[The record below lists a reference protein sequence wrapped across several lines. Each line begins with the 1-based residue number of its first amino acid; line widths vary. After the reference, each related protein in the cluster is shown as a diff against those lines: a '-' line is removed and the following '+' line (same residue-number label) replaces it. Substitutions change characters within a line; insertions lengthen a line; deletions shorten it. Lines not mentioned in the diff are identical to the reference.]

1 MSLSARIATGLL
13 AAVGLLAGNALAAS
27 AAPAAATARPTL
39 DEAFASL
46 PAAAFGESRLA
57 QTVVADAVRD
67 AHGKP
72 DAQKALAARLAGLLG
87 ADASA
92 ECKRF
97 ACRQLALVGA
107 AAEVPALAALLPDK
121 DLSHMAR
128 YALERVPDAAAGEA
142 LLAALGAAPAAQKV
156 GILISL
162 GERGEARAVPAL
174 VELTRDP
181 DAAVAGAAATALGQI
196 GGLDAAKALASLLEQ
211 GPPAL
216 RPAAT
221 DAYLACADGLASAG
235 RGPDALA
242 IYRSLYGNAKEPQQV
257 RGAALR
263 GILSVEG
270 EKALPLLIEEAKGG
284 NAAVLRLAR
293 EVPGPEAAK
302 ALAGALPSLPPAA
315 QAVLLDELKDRAD
328 PAARPAVVDALRS
341 ADQAVRLAALDALST
356 LGDAASVPLL
366 AQGAAGAEGP
376 ERDAARRSLARITDK
391 DADGA
396 IVAAMEKSDAKVR
409 AELLLALGA
418 RGAKAHGKVLL
429 DAAADSDKAV
439 RAAALSALE
448 DLADPQT
455 VPGLVAL
462 AGKPDADLGAIE
474 KALAA
479 ACARAPDKEA
489 CVGPVAAAMAGA
501 GDSTKVSLLRVL
513 GRTGG
518 TKALEAVRAAV
529 KDPSAA
535 VQDAAVRALADWPD
549 AAPADDLLAIAKTA
563 EKETHAVLALRGY
576 LRLAAAKECP
586 ADRKLKM
593 AAEALAAAR
602 RAEEKRQALGV
613 LGGAGTLEALK
624 AVVPCLDDK
633 DLKEEAAAA
642 AVKIA
647 KALGSR
653 GGGDVRAAMEKVKAV
668 SANAGLKGEADKV
681 LAGLK

>member
-1 MSLSARIATGLL
+1 MSPCRRSPTPLL
-13 AAVGLLAGNALAAS
+13 FTLALAACGALATS
-27 AAPAAATARPTL
+27 AAPAAETARPTL
-39 DEAFASL
+39 DEAFAAL

-72 DAQKALAARLAGLLG
+72 DVQKALAVRLAGLLKG
-87 ADASA
+87 DASA

-97 ACRQLALVGA
+97 ACRELALIGS
-107 AAEVPALAALLPDK
+107 AAEVPPLAALLPDK

-128 YALERVPDAAAGEA
+128 YALERIPDAAAGEA
-142 LLAALGAAPAAQKV
+142 LLAALDAAPAAQKV
-156 GILISL
+156 GIALSL
-162 GERGEARAVPAL
+162 GERGGAKAVPAL
-174 VELTRDP
+174 ARLARDA
-181 DAAVAGAAATALGQI
+181 DVSVAGAAAVALGRI
-196 GGLDAAKALASLLEQ
+196 GGPDAAKALAALLRE
-211 GPPAL
+211 GPEAL
-216 RPAAT
+216 RPTAT
-221 DAYLACADGLASAG
+221 DAYLACADRLTSAG
-235 RGPDALA
+235 AGPDALV
-242 IYRSLYGNAKEPQQV
+242 IYRSLYGNAKEPPQV
-257 RGAALR
+257 RAAALR
-263 GILSVEG
+263 GILSVDG
-270 EKALPLLIEEAKGG
+270 KKALPLLVEEAMGG
-284 NAAVLRLAR
+284 NVGALRLAR
-293 EVPGPEAAK
+293 EMPGPEATK
-302 ALAGALPSLPPAA
+302 ALAAALPDLPPAA
-315 QAVLLDELKDRAD
+315 QAVLLDELKGRGD
-328 PAARPAVVDALRS
+328 PAARSAALDALRS

-356 LGDAASVPLL
+356 LGDAASIPLL
-366 AQGAAGAEGP
+366 AQAAAGAEGP
-376 ERDAARRSLARITDK
+376 ERDAARRSLARISDPQA
-391 DADGA
+391 DAA
-396 IVAAMEKSDAKVR
+396 IVAALGKSDAKVR

-418 RGAKAHGKVLL
+418 RGAEAHDKVLL
-429 DAAADSDKAV
+429 DAAADPDKAV

-448 DLADPQT
+448 DLADPDT

-479 ACARAPDKEA
+479 ACARAPDKDA
-489 CVGPVAAAMAGA
+489 CVGSVAAAIAGA
-501 GDSTKVSLLRVL
+501 GEGAKASLLRVL
-513 GRTGG
+513 ARTGG

-586 ADRKLKM
+586 ADRKPKM

-602 RAEEKRQALGV
+602 RAEEKRLALGV
-613 LGGAGTLEALK
+613 LGSVKTPEALK

-642 AVKIA
+642 AVEIA
-647 KALGSR
+647 KALGGK
-653 GGGDVRAAMEKVKAV
+653 GGADARAAMEKVKAV